1 MASPHFAAGAPRRT
15 GARHV
20 VRFFGPGAMLLLA
33 VPLASLALADPD
45 DNRAKDPPAGQKAKA
60 PNVDPADAEDA
71 AKLARTAQGFLIRV
85 DLPITENSD
94 TRIRSAV
101 TQLLK
106 AVEPGAGVRP
116 VLVVEIWPGQT
127 AGGVGSD
134 FFRASS
140 LARFLSRDLVEMA
153 PQLKTVAYIP
163 KTIKGHAVLV
173 AMACEEIVMAPD
185 AEIGEAGIDE
195 QTIDPEVRSAY
206 AQLAER
212 RRTIPAALALAM
224 LDKNLTAYKVSTGVG
239 TEYVLA
245 DKLADLEKEKLVQ
258 QKEELKPRP
267 LLVDG
272 LRARQDL
279 GFVSYL
285 ASDRMDVARA
295 FKLAEG
301 SLQGNPGLAGGWR
314 PVRVDL
320 KRPITQTA
328 VSRVQKLIEDQMRTN
343 DVNLVL
349 LYIDSEGG
357 SFEYSLRL
365 AGYLAGLDSNRVHT
379 VAYVP
384 RMARGDSALI
394 ALACDQLV
402 MSPTAK
408 LGGEGLDIL
417 KPNDKQLAI
426 TQLREVMKKK
436 SRSWSLPA
444 AIIDSDLK
452 VYRYTNPNL
461 NLSGYFCADEL
472 REQRDQAA
480 WRQGDIVTGANGPL
494 QLSGTKAEQL
504 GLAWKLVDGFDQLK
518 QAYGLEQNPAL
529 LEPGWADFL
538 IDALTSEG
546 ARMFLLVMIFVGVYL
561 EVHTPGV
568 GIGGFI
574 ALLAALLYFWAQHLQ
589 GNPVVLEVLLFLAG
603 LLCVALEVFVLPGLA
618 VFGLGG
624 GLLIIASLVLAS
636 QTFIIPANSYQLE
649 KLRNSLLVFGGAVV
663 GSIVAGAIMRRY
675 LPHTPVLNRVLL
687 APPSGDEL
695 AALSQ
700 REALVELGHLV
711 GEQGVATTPLMLSGK
726 ARFGDQLVDV
736 IADGDA
742 ISRGTPV
749 TVVEVSGSRVVVRAV
764 REA

>member
-1 MASPHFAAGAPRRT
+1 MASPHSAGGAPRRI

-20 VRFFGPGAMLLLA
+20 VRLSGSGAMLVLWLA
-33 VPLASLALADPD
+33 ASVPAFSAPD
-45 DNRAKDPPAGQKAKA
+45 DGGQKDAPAGAPAAENDAK
-60 PNVDPADAEDA
+60 PG
-71 AKLARTAQGFLIRV
+71 RSGQGFLIRV
-85 DLPITENSD
+85 ELPITENAD
-94 TRIRSAV
+94 TKIRSAV
-101 TQLLK
+101 EQLVGKLD
-106 AVEPGAGVRP
+106 AHQPPRP
-116 VLVVEIWPGQT
+116 VLVVELWPNQGSG
-127 AGGVGSD
+127 AGSD

-140 LARFLSRDLVEMA
+140 LARYLSRDLVERF

-163 KTIKGHAVLV
+163 KTIKGHAVMI

-195 QTIDPEVRSAY
+195 QTIDPEVRSTY

-212 RRTIPAALALAM
+212 RRTIPVALALAM
-224 LDKNLTAYKVSTGVG
+224 LDKSATAYKVSTGVG

-245 DKLADLEKEKLVQ
+245 EKLADLEKEKLVQ
-258 QKEELKPRP
+258 QKEEIKPRP

-272 LRARQDL
+272 RRARQDL

-285 ASDRMDVARA
+285 ADGRAEVERA
-295 FKLAEG
+295 FKLA
-301 SLQGNPGLAGGWR
+301 AGTLRPALTGDVR
-314 PVRVDL
+314 PVRVDF
-320 KRPITQTA
+320 KRAPTSTS
-328 VSRVQKLIEDQMRTN
+328 VSRVQKLIEDQIRTN

-349 LYIDSEGG
+349 VYIDSDGG
-357 SFEYSLRL
+357 SFTHSLQL
-365 AGYLAGLDSNRVHT
+365 AQFLAGLDSSRVHT

-384 RMARGDSALI
+384 RMARADAGLI

-402 MSPTAK
+402 MGPTAK
-408 LGGEGLDIL
+408 LGGEGGQNLSGDTKRDDVIS
-417 KPNDKQLAI
+417 
-426 TQLREVMKKK
+426 LREAMKKK

-444 AIIDSDLK
+444 AIIDPDLK
-452 VYRYTNPNL
+452 VFHYVNPNL

-472 REQRDQAA
+472 SEQRDPGA
-480 WRQGDIVTGANGPL
+480 WRQGEILTGTNGPL
-494 QLSGTKAEQL
+494 QLTGKRADEL
-504 GLAWKLVDGFDQLK
+504 GLAWKLVDDFDQLK
-518 QAYGLEQNPAL
+518 QAYGLQQNPAMV
-529 LEPGWADFL
+529 EPGWADFL

-546 ARMFLLVMIFVGVYL
+546 AKMFLIAAIILGVYV
-561 EVHTPGV
+561 EIQTPGV

-574 ALLAALLYFWAQHLQ
+574 ALLSAILYFWAQHLQ

-603 LLCVALEVFVLPGLA
+603 ILCVALEIFVLPGLA

-649 KLRNSLLVFGGAVV
+649 KLKNSLLVFSGAVV
-663 GSIVAGAIMRRY
+663 TSIAAGAVIRRY

-700 REALVELGHLV
+700 REALIELGHLV
-711 GEQGVATTPLMLSGK
+711 GQQGVATTPLMLSGK

-742 ISRGTPV
+742 IGRGTSV
-749 TVVEVSGSRVVVRAV
+749 TVVEVSGSRVVVRA
-764 REA
+764 AQDA